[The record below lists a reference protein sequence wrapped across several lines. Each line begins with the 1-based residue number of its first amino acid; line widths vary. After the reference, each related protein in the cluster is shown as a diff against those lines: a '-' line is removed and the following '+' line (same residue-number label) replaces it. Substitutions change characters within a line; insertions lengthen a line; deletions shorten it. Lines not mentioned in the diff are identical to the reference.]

1 MIHGSTDWI
10 SIAITHCHLKVY
22 SLQVAASYIAIYSV
36 VKLSNISGEALSI
49 LRGPSRNYAVYIII
63 HGVYR
68 WTWTAIGY
76 KSFFSLM
83 NVGGSARIRGLVVN
97 EDESCRPV
105 TDVQVPKKLR
115 LPQPSSNSISFRAFL
130 GFRQRMPTR
139 PYYVYPSICLFGR
152 LSVCLCFCH
161 RDVLSAWKVCIIF
174 WQTLALIAWIRL
186 YIFVA
191 GKIINIFLQLT
202 VYLKPK

>member
-1 MIHGSTDWI
+1 
-10 SIAITHCHLKVY
+10 
-22 SLQVAASYIAIYSV
+22 
-36 VKLSNISGEALSI
+36 
-49 LRGPSRNYAVYIII
+49 
-63 HGVYR
+63 
-68 WTWTAIGY
+68 
-76 KSFFSLM
+76 M

-161 RDVLSAWKVCIIF
+161 RDVLSPWKVCIIF
-174 WQTLALIAWIRL
+174 WQTLALIIYLLQAKLLIYFCSWL
-186 YIFVA
+186 YIWNPNRNKWEKLK
-191 GKIINIFLQLT
+191 GKSKRVVIHTRNLYFGVFSFCSI
-202 VYLKPK
+202 VKKP